1 MNLKNVI
8 ACARGD
14 MPSDILFT
22 NTRIVNV
29 FSGEIVPGSIAVYNG
44 AIVGIGEYPAKAVL
58 NMNGMFAAPGFI
70 DAHVHIESALTG
82 ISQFA
87 RAVIP
92 HGTTTVVADPH
103 EIANVLG
110 IPGIQYMLDSSE
122 NQPMNIYFTM
132 SSCVPATVMETS
144 GASLGPDDI
153 RSMLNHDRIVGLAEM
168 MNYPGVIFRDG
179 TVLSKIEAAHQL
191 HKRVDGHAPGLTGPD
206 LNAYLSAGITS
217 DHECTT
223 LAEAT
228 EKLRS
233 GMHIMIREGSGA
245 KNLDTLLPLV
255 SPLTAHRLMWCTD
268 DRNPH
273 HLIGEGHIDSM
284 IRRAIQSGLDPIIA
298 IQMATLHPA
307 GYFGLHHLGAIA
319 PGRQAD
325 LVFFS
330 DLEHLFAEV
339 VYCRGVAVAQNG
351 KMDAAIT
358 PPMELTV
365 PSSMN
370 VRMDS
375 LDFSIP
381 AEGETIRIIEIVP
394 DQIMTGSRMERARI
408 DQGNVVS
415 DISRDILKL
424 AVVERHH
431 QTGNIGKGFVR
442 GFHLK
447 QGAIAT
453 SIAHDSHNIIVV
465 GVSDA
470 DMRIAV
476 DSVIQMG
483 GGIAVVKDGS
493 SVEKLPLPIGGL
505 MSTEPLEQVETCL
518 NRLIAASRTLGCLL
532 GDPFMT
538 LSFLALPVIPELKLT
553 DKGLVNVLE
562 FKPVSLFPSAL

>member
-14 MPSDILFT
+14 LPADILFT

-29 FSGEIVPGSIAVYNG
+29 FSGEIIPGSIAVCNG
-44 AIVGIGEYPAKAVL
+44 AIVGIGEYRAKAVL

-70 DAHVHIESALTG
+70 DAHVHIESSLTG

-132 SSCVPATVMETS
+132 SSCVPATDMETS

-168 MNYPGVIFRDG
+168 MNYPGVIFRDE

-255 SPLTAHRLMWCTD
+255 NPLTAHRLMWCTD

-273 HLIGEGHIDSM
+273 DLIGEGHIDSM
-284 IRRAIQSGLDPIIA
+284 VRRAIQSGLDPIIA

-307 GYFGLHHLGAIA
+307 NYFGLHQLGAIA

-330 DLEHLFAEV
+330 DLEHLCAEAV
-339 VYCRGVAVAQNG
+339 CCRGVAVAQNG

-370 VRMDS
+370 VRLDS

-442 GFHLK
+442 GFQLK

-483 GGIAVVKDGS
+483 GGIAVAKDGS
-493 SVEKLPLPIGGL
+493 CLEKLPLPIGGL

-562 FKPVSLFPSAL
+562 FKPVSLFPSGL